1 MRCTQCGKEM
11 PDGARFCT
19 NCGAQMN
26 QNMYDQNT
34 YNQNTYDQNPP
45 EQNLS
50 PIQKLKK
57 EWKDLYTVVA
67 IVVVLLVAALIGLA
81 VKKMNEPK
89 NTKELD
95 EIQAILDE
103 EDEDEEEEP
112 KEDVM
117 EEETEEEEIVEEEP
131 EVQSLLEQDYILPNS
146 NATYLTQADL
156 AGMTIQEINYAK
168 NEIYARHGRRF
179 KSQELTN
186 YFTSKSWY
194 QGTYDPDDFD
204 ANYSASVLND
214 YEKKNAELLRQVEF
228 SMNPNGYQL
237 DQ

>member
-34 YNQNTYDQNPP
+34 YNQNTYDQNPS
-45 EQNLS
+45 EQSLS
-50 PIQKLKK
+50 PIQKLKR
-57 EWKDLYTVVA
+57 EWKDLYTVIA
-67 IVVVLLVAALIGLA
+67 IVGVLLVAALIGLA
-81 VKKMNEPK
+81 VKKLNEPE
-89 NTKELD
+89 NPKELD

-103 EDEDEEEEP
+103 EEEEKEEP
-112 KEDVM
+112 AEKEIK
-117 EEETEEEEIVEEEP
+117 EEPEEEEIVEEEP

-146 NATYLTQADL
+146 NAAYLTQADL

-204 ANYSASVLND
+204 AHYSASVLND

>member
-1 MRCTQCGKEM
+1 MRCTQCVKEM

-103 EDEDEEEEP
+103 EDEEEEP

-204 ANYSASVLND
+204 ANMFDYLND
-214 YEKKNAELLRQVEF
+214 YEAANLKVILNYEAALAG
-228 SMNPNGYQL
+228 N
-237 DQ
+237 